1 MLQMFIKYCWACF
14 QSFNYK
20 AKQDGVINAINALTI
35 SIKEMTSKRGVIL
48 SKRTSYP
55 YTPLE
60 IKVDVTAESTAEE
73 HNITVDNPSTISK
86 EEENMDPI
94 SSEERKNYPFE
105 GLNNS
110 DEASKK
116 LTKLINDYSEWIAD
130 GLLKHHDRRYCQQQP
145 KVFRN
150 KKRLINII
158 KGFSIPAGLP
168 LHSINEVYI
177 PIDCGDEFHSV
188 LAIVVLKKRCIQVY
202 DSISRRRRSGPSSEI
217 QNLAKILPT
226 YLDMSGFLD
235 QKVHTD

>member
-1 MLQMFIKYCWACF
+1 MDYSSVAT
-14 QSFNYK
+14 
-20 AKQDGVINAINALTI
+20 DGKSIVYLSLALTI
-35 SIKEMTSKRGVIL
+35 L
-48 SKRTSYP
+48 AFQ
-55 YTPLE
+55 
-60 IKVDVTAESTAEE
+60 VDVTAESTAEE
-73 HNITVDNPSTISK
+73 HNITVDNPSTVSK

-94 SSEERKNYPFE
+94 SLEERKNYPFE
-105 GLNNS
+105 GFNTS

-130 GLLKHHDRRYCQQQP
+130 GLLKHHDRRYFQQQP

-150 KKRLINII
+150 KKSLINII

-168 LHSINEVYI
+168 WHSVDEVYI

-188 LAIVVLKKRCIQVY
+188 LAIIVLKKRCIQVY

-217 QNLAKILPT
+217 QKLDKILPT

-235 QKVHTD
+235 QKVRTD